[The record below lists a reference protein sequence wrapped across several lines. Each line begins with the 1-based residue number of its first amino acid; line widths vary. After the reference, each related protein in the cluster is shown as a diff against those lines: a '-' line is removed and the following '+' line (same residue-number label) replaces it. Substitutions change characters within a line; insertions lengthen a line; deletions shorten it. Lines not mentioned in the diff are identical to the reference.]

1 MNGTDRPLLLVGSTR
16 FDRAR
21 ERDDAWG
28 RVAARSGGRV
38 RTVYLPGGHW
48 VFTDYAALL
57 PALQAA
63 GLLTAARRA
72 ALTGPAPA
80 AVSVAAVRR
89 AVRGFFAR
97 HLVRC

>member
-1 MNGTDRPLLLVGSTR
+1 M
-16 FDRAR
+16 
-21 ERDDAWG
+21 
-28 RVAARSGGRV
+28 
-38 RTVYLPGGHW
+38 
-48 VFTDYAALL
+48 FTDYAALL

-80 AVSVAAVRR
+80 AASVAVGRR